1 MNVIELRVVPH
12 ASGEFEVVEIVVD
25 GRPLIDRV
33 REHER
38 PFAERE
44 GHPDLAGAYMS
55 IAAPSVCPPSRRL
68 LGEPDKGRDWNSPK
82 VALLGCTCGVTSC
95 WPLLST
101 ISVTPTTV
109 TWSDFEQ
116 PHRRAGSAAVFWDYS
131 GFGPFVFDRAQYEAA
146 LMAISAGKRQ

>member
-1 MNVIELRVVPH
+1 MNVIELRVVPQ
-12 ASGEFEVVEIVVD
+12 ASGKSDLVEIRVD
-25 GRPLIDRV
+25 GQTLIDRV

-55 IAAPSVCPPSRRL
+55 IGAI
-68 LGEPDKGRDWNSPK
+68 DWESSK
-82 VALLGCTCGVTSC
+82 VTLLGCTCGVTSC
-95 WPLLST
+95 WPLVST

-109 TWSDFEQ
+109 TWSNFEQ
-116 PHRRAGSAAVFWDYS
+116 PHRRPGSAAVFWDYS

-146 LMAISAGKRQ
+146 LAAVAVPSR